1 MIDLKCAHQEKNS
14 KKDPPKKQSKNGPKW
29 PKNTNFFENSEKT
42 SINRGS
48 KFFKSSLNIQFLLHK
63 NSVSRENFTK
73 SRFFTKSTVTRSG
86 LCFISKMLSF
96 SKSIVR
102 QNMVSVNLVHCLY
115 LIPLRI
121 SGFQMTYRKELF
133 F

>member
-1 MIDLKCAHQEKNS
+1 MHIKKKILKKTH
-14 KKDPPKKQSKNGPKW
+14 PKSNRKMAQNGQKTPIFLKIQ
-29 PKNTNFFENSEKT
+29 KKT
-42 SINRGS
+42 SLNRGS
-48 KFFKSSLNIQFLLHK
+48 KFSKSSLNLQFLLHK
-63 NSVSRENFTK
+63 NSVSRESFTK

-96 SKSIVR
+96 SKSIFR

-121 SGFQMTYRKELF
+121 SGFQMT
-133 F
+133 